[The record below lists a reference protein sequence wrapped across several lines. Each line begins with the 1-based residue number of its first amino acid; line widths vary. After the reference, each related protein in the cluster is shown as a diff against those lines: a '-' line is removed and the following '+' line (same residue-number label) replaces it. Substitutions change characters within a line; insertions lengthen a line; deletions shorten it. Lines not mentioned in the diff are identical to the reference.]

1 MKYIIN
7 KLVKSK
13 IFDALFSLVIIVPA
27 FFMLFYRNVGSRNL
41 KLSTKML
48 QKIGIFPIKNHYY
61 EPLFNFKKLR
71 HPLNS
76 NRKLPGL
83 LFNNVDQLN
92 LLRELKYANELI
104 SLDLTKNPKS
114 KKDFNL
120 KNGSF
125 EADDTQRA
133 LILVGVAA
141 TLLFDNSR
149 TLKSIVK
156 KIKEEGLMETFEIAL
171 VKGMELKT
179 SFTRFLESLN
189 TSIGSLSELV
199 SYSFL
204 IPIIGDIEKII
215 TKNTDILLVS
225 ETIAERMISSGV
237 VLVSAAVL
245 VEVIEKIIR
254 RLS

>member
-1 MKYIIN
+1 MNMNFIIN
-7 KLVKSK
+7 ESQLRLITESITPSKMAENCRKMNSFTNRLVSK
-13 IFDALFSLVIIVPA
+13 V
-27 FFMLFYRNVGSRNL
+27 N
-41 KLSTKML
+41 
-48 QKIGIFPIKNHYY
+48 
-61 EPLFNFKKLR
+61 KKY
-71 HPLNS
+71 
-76 NRKLPGL
+76 G
-83 LFNNVDQLN
+83 LN
-92 LLRELKYANELI
+92 LRLLATWGPAVGGLVMP
-104 SLDLTKNPKS
+104 LDNYIKT
-114 KKDFNL
+114 
-120 KNGSF
+120 GSF

-204 IPIIGDIEKII
+204 IPIIGDIQKII
-215 TKNTDILLVS
+215 TKNTDILLAS

-245 VEVIEKIIR
+245 VEVIEKIMR

>member
-1 MKYIIN
+1 MQFLNVHQQKKKYN
-7 KLVKSK
+7 
-13 IFDALFSLVIIVPA
+13 
-27 FFMLFYRNVGSRNL
+27 
-41 KLSTKML
+41 
-48 QKIGIFPIKNHYY
+48 
-61 EPLFNFKKLR
+61 
-71 HPLNS
+71 
-76 NRKLPGL
+76 
-83 LFNNVDQLN
+83 LN
-92 LLRELKYANELI
+92 LRLLTTWGPAVGGLVMP
-104 SLDLTKNPKS
+104 LDNYI
-114 KKDFNL
+114 

-133 LILVGVAA
+133 LILVGVAV

-171 VKGMELKT
+171 AKGLELRT

-189 TSIGSLSELV
+189 TSIGSVSELV

-225 ETIAERMISSGV
+225 ETIVERMISSGV
-237 VLVSAAVL
+237 VLVSASLL
-245 VEVIEKIIR
+245 VEVIEKIMR